1 MLNIF
6 RLLPILTILLIHSS
20 IYSQE
25 DSVGFF
31 SKEKIIFGGNFSISF
46 GSNTF
51 FDIEPEIG
59 YKLTK
64 STKIGVGAIYSYLY
78 MREYKEGVHTYGCK
92 VFAMQSFFNYFLLYT
107 EYQAVNLDAE
117 TFLVTTHYPEGRYWY
132 NGLFL
137 GGGIQQHF
145 SKNGIVY
152 VLCLLDVL
160 YTVNSPYYNP
170 VIKAGILF

>member
-1 MLNIF
+1 MFNIF
-6 RLLPILTILLIHSS
+6 RFLAIHAFLLFNFS

-31 SKEKIIFGGNFSISF
+31 SKERIIFGGNFSISF

-51 FDIEPEIG
+51 FDIEPAIG
-59 YKLTK
+59 YKITK
-64 STKIGVGAIYSYLY
+64 STKIGVGPIYSYLY
-78 MREYKEGVHTYGCK
+78 VREYKESVHTYGCK
-92 VFAMQSFFNYFLLYT
+92 AFTMQSFFNYFLLYT
-107 EYQAVNLDAE
+107 EYQAINLDAE
-117 TFLVTTHYPEGRYWY
+117 TFQVTTHYPEGRYWY

-145 SKNGIVY
+145 FHNGIVY
-152 VLCLLDVL
+152 ILCLWDVL